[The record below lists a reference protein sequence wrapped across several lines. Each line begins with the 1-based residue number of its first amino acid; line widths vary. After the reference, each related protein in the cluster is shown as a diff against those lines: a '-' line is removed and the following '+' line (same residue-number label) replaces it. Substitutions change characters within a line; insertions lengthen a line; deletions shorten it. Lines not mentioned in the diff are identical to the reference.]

1 MADGVLDAVRSAI
14 KHFPVDLD
22 PRVAIL
28 LGARDLATA
37 ALDVAKEAIKGLED
51 LEGFLKKALDA
62 LADALGKTL
71 GHSIN
76 IKEAAFEGDLRGI
89 IEHDD
94 PVDLILKA
102 DFFGGKLN
110 EKFAFKMKDLP
121 WSLEQLSL
129 MGLYALEPPYAI
141 QIRGIRTTFPP
152 PRELYPLCSHP
163 MA

>member
-1 MADGVLDAVRSAI
+1 MPRTGSTSSTATSTTPGKKYHHCHGWKKLYCKAKWGIEIGGLKASVKVADGVLDAVRSAI

-76 IKEAAFEGDLRGI
+76 IKEAAFEATC
-89 IEHDD
+89 
-94 PVDLILKA
+94 VA
-102 DFFGGKLN
+102 SSN
-110 EKFAFKMKDLP
+110 
-121 WSLEQLSL
+121 
-129 MGLYALEPPYAI
+129 
-141 QIRGIRTTFPP
+141 TTT
-152 PRELYPLCSHP
+152 RSI
-163 MA
+163 